1 MSRACCDEH
10 GHDHPEGGDRLR
22 EIIELGVSGLLFGLS
37 FAFGSAS
44 PFLLIPASLIARY
57 RMVIAAGRSVAK
69 LKPFDEN
76 VLVTVATVGA
86 MAIKE
91 VHEAAAVMILFRAG
105 ELLEEIAVE
114 RSRRS
119 IKSLLEIKPE
129 SATVLLEGG
138 RAEVRPAQEVKVGE
152 VVLVKPGERVPLDGE
167 VIEGESGLDL
177 SALTG
182 ESVPVRVRAGD
193 KVFSGSVNLT
203 GALKV
208 RVSRPFSES
217 VVSRILRLVEEAA
230 QRKSG
235 AERFIARFA
244 RVYTPAVVGGAVLTA
259 LLPPL
264 LGFGSFQMWVYRS
277 LVFLMISCPCA
288 LVLSVPLTAFAGL
301 GAAARKGILIK
312 GSGFLEALCRVEAV
326 VFDKTGTLT
335 LGVFDLQKITPLNGF
350 SEKDTLRYAAI
361 AEKLSDHPIALA
373 ITRAW
378 GGETPE
384 VQHFEE
390 IAGKGVKAVSNG
402 STFLAGN
409 QKMLDDLGIEHECRE
424 VGTVVHV
431 VKDGVLVGEIVVGDR
446 VKSDV
451 KEAIDRLRAMGVRRI
466 YMLTGDKREV
476 AQRIGGELGLDGVFA
491 ELMPDEKVDKLEEI
505 KSRHGKVAFVG
516 DGINDAP
523 AIMRADVGIAMGGMG
538 RDAAI
543 EAADVVIATDE
554 PSKVV
559 TAIQIARKTRRITW
573 QNVWFALSVKAI
585 VLGLGF
591 LGMATIW
598 EAVFADVGV
607 ALLTV
612 LNSLRAMR

>member
-44 PFLLIPASLIARY
+44 PFLLIPAYLIAGY
-57 RMVIAAGRSVAK
+57 RMLIAAGWSVAK